1 MKNLIF
7 CGCGEQTL
15 RELER
20 KLFTFAAGRGMELK
34 TVLQRRERAYALHLR
49 LGRSVALFSPEIPLG
64 QADFL
69 YAEVPQLLLQNLS
82 YLKNDG
88 LACLKHGCEGTDGG
102 KDRTLFW
109 RTEGDRE
116 LRSREAERCIAFLK
130 RRVRRVY
137 IAEELTPYDAAL
149 LELGVRPSKQV
160 DRAPLQ

>member
-7 CGCGEQTL
+7 CGRGEQTL
-15 RELER
+15 LELER
-20 KLFTFAAGRGMELK
+20 ELFTFAAVRGMELK
-34 TVLQRRERAYALHLR
+34 TVLRRREGAYVLHLR

-69 YAEVPQLLLQNLS
+69 YAEAPQLLLQNLS

-102 KDRTLFW
+102 KDRMLS
-109 RTEGDRE
+109 RGAEGDRE
-116 LRSREAERCIAFLK
+116 LRIREAERCIAFLK

-137 IAEELTPYDAAL
+137 IAEELTPYDAVL
-149 LELGVRPSKQV
+149 LALGVRPSKQV
-160 DRAPLQ
+160 DRAPAR